1 MIFMPFFRQK
11 SVQLDSSLLLSLLP
25 CAPLDQAFTTAV
37 CGGRVPY
44 RYRTVY
50 DIPPFSTQHTPSFCV
65 SPSSCQHF
73 SRLENE
79 SRPCNGTAE
88 AATFFTRRQLLSLN
102 QGAKPCRLNPVI
114 HSRLKDLGIARNLLR
129 KRSKGGGRRKQRRI
143 PVLITSRDGCLF
155 VPSGQR
161 LASLPIFSA
170 TARWIALQRLPFQ
183 RVAVLFSRKAWKHFH
198 LRQPSMLHPPTVLPA
213 EGLGNATARQVPIFQ
228 TLT

>member
-1 MIFMPFFRQK
+1 MYLPSPHSIPLP
-11 SVQLDSSLLLSLLP
+11 SVFHRHLANISLVWKMRAVSVTASPRLLHFSPDSSFCLW
-25 CAPLDQAFTTAV
+25 
-37 CGGRVPY
+37 
-44 RYRTVY
+44 
-50 DIPPFSTQHTPSFCV
+50 TQES
-65 SPSSCQHF
+65 SPD
-73 SRLENE
+73 
-79 SRPCNGTAE
+79 
-88 AATFFTRRQLLSLN
+88 
-102 QGAKPCRLNPVI
+102 PVI
-114 HSRLKDLGIARNLLR
+114 LSRLKDLGIARSLPR

-143 PVLITSRDGCLF
+143 PVLITSRDGCSF

-213 EGLGNATARQVPIFQ
+213 EGLGNATASQIPIFP